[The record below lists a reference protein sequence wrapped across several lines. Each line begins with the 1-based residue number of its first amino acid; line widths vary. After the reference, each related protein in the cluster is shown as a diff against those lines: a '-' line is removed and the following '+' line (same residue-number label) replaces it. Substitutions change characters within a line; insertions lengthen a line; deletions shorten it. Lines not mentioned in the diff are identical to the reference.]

1 MIRSFALLLL
11 IAFCGKLFPAGDSE
25 CGALESCTEYKA
37 DVHDL
42 FSLQRGLGLYM
53 NYCSSCHS
61 LQYLRWNRLQ
71 KDLDIPENILREDLI
86 LNPNIKNSN
95 YMTFGLNSDDSTAW
109 LGAYAP
115 DLTLRTRVRGESWVY
130 TYLQSFYEDASR
142 PLGSNNLVLQGS
154 SMPHVLSSLQGRQQ
168 LNTKGEL
175 AKVSEGMLSEQEFD
189 FAMQDLVNFLAYAAE
204 PIRSEREKNGIF
216 VILFFVIFTAVMW
229 LLNREYSKDIK

>member
-1 MIRSFALLLL
+1 MIRGLALLLL
-11 IAFCGKLFPAGDSE
+11 VTFCGKLFPAGESE

-42 FSLQRGLGLYM
+42 FSLQKGLGLYM

-86 LNPNIKNSN
+86 LNPSIKNSD
-95 YMTFGLNSDDSTAW
+95 YMAFGLNSDDSTAW

-168 LNTKGEL
+168 LNDKGEL
-175 AKVSEGMLSEQEFD
+175 VKVSEGMLSEQEFD
-189 FAMQDLVNFLAYAAE
+189 IAMQDLVNFLAYAAE
-204 PIRSEREKNGIF
+204 PIRSEKREKWSFCYIIF
-216 VILFFVIFTAVMW
+216 RYFYCSYVAA
-229 LLNREYSKDIK
+229 E

>member
-1 MIRSFALLLL
+1 MIRGFAFLLL
-11 IAFCGKLFPAGDSE
+11 IAFCGKIFPAGESE

-42 FSLQRGLGLYM
+42 FSLQRGLGIYM

-86 LNPNIKNSN
+86 LNPEIKNSD
-95 YMTFGLNSDDSTAW
+95 YMTFGLNGNDSTAW
-109 LGAYAP
+109 LGASAP

-130 TYLQSFYEDASR
+130 TYLKSFYEDASR

-154 SMPHVLSSLQGRQQ
+154 SMPHVLASLQGNQQ
-168 LNTKGEL
+168 LSMEGSL
-175 AKVSEGMLSEQEFD
+175 VKVSEGILTDEQFD
-189 FAMQDLVNFLAYAAE
+189 NSMKDLVNFLAYAAE
-204 PIRSEREKNGIF
+204 PIRSDREKNGIF
-216 VILFFVIFTAVMW
+216 VILFFIIFTAVMW